1 MDETPKPDSI
11 DLYRLPI
18 SLEALKATPQK
29 ARRVYLLAGHI
40 SNEINELHRLA
51 VMTLKEH
58 NNPIMD
64 RIANGRGWVILR
76 MLIGKTYEAFRFVE
90 DELKDTG
97 EFYRDYLAGPIADV
111 KSEFLTPEDRQ
122 SYGKLWKRI
131 EAKRGL
137 LSRIRNTYGFHYKLL
152 PYLDKGLEGMD
163 ESWDLST
170 YSGCDP
176 AIPEHHSRHAGFHG
190 ASEHV
195 IIRAM
200 LTEVGEDDP
209 VKAIEGLADEAT
221 DAAGEIGDFMGL
233 VMCSVLIKHDLLG
246 GQKGSRVL
254 RINGV
259 PSLKEATILPILR
272 D

>member
-1 MDETPKPDSI
+1 MSRPAPDSL
-11 DLYRLPI
+11 DLYKLPL
-18 SLEALKATPQK
+18 SLEALRATPQK

-58 NNPIMD
+58 GNPVMD

-90 DELKDTG
+90 DELKETG
-97 EFYRDYLAGPIADV
+97 EFYRDYLAGPIADDT
-111 KSEFLTPEDRQ
+111 SEYLTPDDRA
-122 SYGKLWKRI
+122 SYAKLWKRI
-131 EAKRGL
+131 EARKGL

-152 PYLDKGLEGMD
+152 PYLDKGLEGLD
-163 ESWDLST
+163 EGWDLST
-170 YSGCDP
+170 YSGCH
-176 AIPEHHSRHAGFHG
+176 PETPGHHSRHAGFIG

-200 LTEVGEDDP
+200 LSEVGENDL
-209 VKAIEGLADEAT
+209 VKAMDSLAEEVT
-221 DAAGEIGDFMGL
+221 DAAGEICDFMGL
-233 VMCSVLIKHDLLG
+233 VMVSILTKHDLLG
-246 GQKGSRVL
+246 GQKGSRIF

-259 PSLKEATILPILR
+259 PSLKETTILPMLR